1 MSDLRLFRICDPQYA
16 ETPDQ
21 MLSGEGAFRYGGRWN
36 SPGSRVVYL
45 AESLSLAAYELLV
58 HVPDQVIAPY
68 KRINVEV
75 PEELILPLDD
85 SVLPDDWQ
93 EPGHPDLVAIGDSWI
108 ASEQSL
114 GLSVPSALI
123 PGERNVML
131 LRDHPGFDK
140 VRAGEIEDFR
150 YDARLRGIVQ
160 KRLSSI
166 VDEDEEN
173 D

>member
-1 MSDLRLFRICDPQYA
+1 MSDLKLFRICDPQYA

-36 SPGSRVVYL
+36 TPGSRVVYL

-68 KRINVEV
+68 KRIQVEV
-75 PEELILPLDD
+75 PEKLIMTLDD
-85 SVLPDDWQ
+85 S
-93 EPGHPDLVAIGDSWI
+93 
-108 ASEQSL
+108 
-114 GLSVPSALI
+114 
-123 PGERNVML
+123 GERNVML
-131 LRDHPGFDK
+131 LRDHPDFDK

-150 YDARLRGIVQ
+150 YDARLTGIVK

-166 VDEDEEN
+166 VDDEEN

>member
-1 MSDLRLFRICDPQYA
+1 M
-16 ETPDQ
+16 T
-21 MLSGEGAFRYGGRWN
+21 
-36 SPGSRVVYL
+36 
-45 AESLSLAAYELLV
+45 
-58 HVPDQVIAPY
+58 
-68 KRINVEV
+68 
-75 PEELILPLDD
+75 LDD

-93 EPGHPDLVAIGDSWI
+93 EPSHPDLIAIGDDWI

-131 LRDHPGFDK
+131 LRDHPDFDK

-150 YDARLRGIVQ
+150 YDARLTGIVK

-166 VDEDEEN
+166 VDDEEN

>member
-1 MSDLRLFRICDPQYA
+1 MSDLKLFRICDPQYA

-21 MLSGEGAFRYGGRWN
+21 MLSGEGAFRFGGRWN
-36 SPGSRVVYL
+36 TPGSRVVYL

-68 KRINVEV
+68 KRIQVEV
-75 PEELILPLDD
+75 PEELIMTLDD

-93 EPGHPDLVAIGDSWI
+93 EPGHPDLVAIGDDWI

-131 LRDHPGFDK
+131 LRDHPDFDK

-150 YDARLRGIVQ
+150 YDARLTGIVK

-166 VDEDEEN
+166 VDDEEN

>member
-1 MSDLRLFRICDPQYA
+1 MSDLKLFRICDPQYA

-36 SPGSRVVYL
+36 TPGSRVVYL

-68 KRINVEV
+68 KRILVEV
-75 PEELILPLDD
+75 PEKLIMTLDD

-93 EPGHPDLVAIGDSWI
+93 EPGHPELVAIGDDWI

-131 LRDHPGFDK
+131 LQDHPDFDK

-150 YDARLRGIVQ
+150 YDARLTGIVK

-166 VDEDEEN
+166 VDDEEN

>member
-1 MSDLRLFRICDPQYA
+1 MLF
-16 ETPDQ
+16 
-21 MLSGEGAFRYGGRWN
+21 GEGAFRYGGRWN

-75 PEELILPLDD
+75 PEELILLLDD

-93 EPGHPDLVAIGDSWI
+93 EPGHPGLVAIGDSWI

-114 GLSVPSALI
+114 GLSVASALV

-150 YDARLRGIVQ
+150 YDVRLR
-160 KRLSSI
+160 
-166 VDEDEEN
+166 EM
-173 D
+173 